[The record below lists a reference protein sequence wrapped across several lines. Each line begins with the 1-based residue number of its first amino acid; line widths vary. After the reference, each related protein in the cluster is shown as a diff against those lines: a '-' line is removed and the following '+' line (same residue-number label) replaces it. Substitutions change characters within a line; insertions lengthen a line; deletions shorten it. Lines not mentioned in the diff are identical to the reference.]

1 MKKRFLILLMLSFLV
16 ACSNS
21 GEETK
26 GKQSENDDQA
36 NEETGETSLAIEVLY
51 SYDHEES
58 RDYSLQGIKTDSE
71 GSAVVF
77 TAKEDIDRKKDYYTY
92 FIDRNDQVIEALEL
106 ANDPDQERRCVDL
119 NLSPDG
125 KYLLYDC
132 HDDGIHFSIY
142 DLEEEET
149 THQIPEDDSLNRDD
163 ILGVSN
169 DLTVYFETENDDW
182 EKQLTFYDVQTKTTQ
197 DYVLDD
203 LLGTEHASISKIIPT
218 DDGKQ
223 ILIDTVVE
231 LYLFDTETGDV
242 RKIEDVEPYQEEF
255 DNNNLFIYNARL
267 SPDGK
272 YLYYSISENSS
283 DPVYK
288 EYFFHNLESGEVR
301 VYGELDYSVR
311 NFDIHGNLLLEGDE
325 NLYLYNFDREET
337 KIIPEIEV
345 GVYSGYFTL
354 THNGQF
360 IIYTDKERND
370 DNYTTYLYR
379 VSLGDINTY
388 ETTSFEAQEERAREE
403 VGQDEIALSDASFE
417 ESDLF
422 LELWDSS
429 TSVMFPTEFPETVTD
444 KTNHYSGDP
453 SKGRY
458 SQTIYVDTTSHKREE
473 INFTTSKIDEG
484 DTCPLLRDLEVV
496 ETKNGNDYYFHAY
509 QNSDVEAGVLIDNV
523 CYFIDAEDYTQDEML
538 SIVQS
543 LEPIDTAFHE
553 LKMDGLKFPKKFP
566 IGEPETRNPRV
577 ISYRDGETVD
587 YLIDYRG
594 DGEND
599 IKMDLEIRNSEPK
612 LYMNENTGFEVEVDG
627 WEEAYFLEDRMNL
640 HLYDGT
646 YYYIIKL
653 DISNDMLEAFGKDHV
668 TETFIEI
675 GESMK

>member
-1 MKKRFLILLMLSFLV
+1 MRKRFFILLLLSFLV

-21 GEETK
+21 GKEAE
-26 GKQSENDDQA
+26 GKQSENDDHA
-36 NEETGETSLAIEVLY
+36 NEETGDASLAIEVLY

-58 RDYSLQGIKTDSE
+58 RDYSLQGIQTDSE

-149 THQIPEDDSLNRDD
+149 THQIPEDDSLNRDN
-163 ILGVSN
+163 ILGFSS

-182 EKQLTFYDVQTKTTQ
+182 EKQLTLYDVQTKTTQ

-223 ILIDTVVE
+223 ILIDTVVA
-231 LYLFDTETGDV
+231 LYIFDTETEDV
-242 RKIEDVEPYQEEF
+242 RKIEDVESYQEEF
-255 DNNNLFIYNARL
+255 DNNDIFIYNARL

-272 YLYYSISENSS
+272 YLYYSISENTS
-283 DPVYK
+283 DPVYR

-325 NLYLYNFDREET
+325 NLYLYNFDSEET

-360 IIYTDKERND
+360 IIYTDKERNE
-370 DNYTTYLYR
+370 DNYTEYLYR
-379 VSLGDINTY
+379 VSLGDINMY
-388 ETTSFEAQEERAREE
+388 ETTSFEAQEEREREE
-403 VGQDEIALSDASFE
+403 VGQDEIALSNASFE
-417 ESDLF
+417 ETDLF
-422 LELWDSS
+422 LKLWDSS
-429 TSVMFPTEFPETVTD
+429 TSVMFPTDFPETVTH

-458 SQTIYVDTTSHKREE
+458 SQTIFVDTSSYKREE
-473 INFTTSKIDEG
+473 INFTTSKVDKG
-484 DTCPLLRDLEVV
+484 DTCPLLRNLEVV
-496 ETKNGNDYYFHAY
+496 ETKDGNDYYFHAY

-553 LKMDGLKFPKKFP
+553 LKTDELKFPTKFP

-577 ISYRDGETVD
+577 ISYRNGETVD

-594 DGEND
+594 NGEND
-599 IKMDLEIRNSEPK
+599 INMDLEIRNNEPK
-612 LYMNENTGFEVEVDG
+612 LYMNENTGFVVDVEG
-627 WEEAYFLEDRMNL
+627 WKEAYFLEDRMNL

-653 DISNDMLEAFGKDHV
+653 DISNDMLEAFGKEHI

-675 GESMK
+675 GESIK